1 MTARLLAAV
10 LLTASLS
17 LPIRAADE
25 EPAKKPARNEALR
38 AQITEDA
45 KKQAAATPAPTT
57 PPAAAASAK
66 TPTPAK
72 TGAAPEKEKPK
83 DAGAAPAKSAE
94 QAPPPEPATVLPKM
108 EVNRSKLHPLAR
120 ELYEKEREVA
130 REKQLTKPTE
140 LDKALNNPKLSLPI
154 FGGQSTSSRASIASE
169 RTALLE
175 AEADLIEEIGRA
187 RTKEQKEELR
197 KQLDELKKVRR
208 DLEHAIR

>member
-72 TGAAPEKEKPK
+72 TGTGPEKEKPK